1 MRVLTGVMLAA
12 TLGAAVLAAHSAP
25 AAEPSEEQRQCA
37 ASTGVTPDQKLAS
50 CTAVIAAGLPT
61 PQSLAIAYTNRGS
74 AHYNKRDLDRAIAD
88 YDEAI
93 RLDPKSVIPLNGRG
107 LAYQS
112 KSQYDRAI
120 ADFDQSIALNPK
132 NAIAFN
138 LRGNAY
144 RIKGRSDRAIQD
156 FGQAIELNPN
166 YASAYFGRALAYQDK
181 AQWDFDAYLDEGRN
195 ADRALK
201 DYDEAIRLAPAKA
214 APSTTGATSI

>member
-93 RLDPKSVIPLNGRG
+93 RLNPKFAKSYYNRGVAREKKRSLQEALSDFEAYAQLVPSDPDGPKSMARVKSELSAMTGR
-107 LAYQS
+107 
-112 KSQYDRAI
+112 R
-120 ADFDQSIALNPK
+120 
-132 NAIAFN
+132 
-138 LRGNAY
+138 
-144 RIKGRSDRAIQD
+144 
-156 FGQAIELNPN
+156 
-166 YASAYFGRALAYQDK
+166 
-181 AQWDFDAYLDEGRN
+181 
-195 ADRALK
+195 
-201 DYDEAIRLAPAKA
+201 
-214 APSTTGATSI
+214 